1 MRQILLALA
10 ATILLAMPAKAN
22 EDAIQSVISSQI
34 AAFQA
39 DDFTKAFT
47 FASPTIQQIF
57 GSPEQFGTMVREG
70 YPMVWRPSE
79 VTFLSVET
87 TDGLLWQTVMVRD
100 QAGAVHLLDYQMVE
114 LEQGWKINAVRKRKP
129 QDGLA

>member
-39 DDFTKAFT
+39 DDFSKAFT

-87 TDGLLWQTVMVRD
+87 IDGLLWQTVMVRD

-114 LEQGWKINAVRKRKP
+114 LEDGWKINAVRKRRGD
-129 QDGLA
+129 DGLA

>member
-47 FASPTIQQIF
+47 FASPTIQRLF
-57 GSPEQFGTMVREG
+57 GNPETFTEMVQRG
-70 YPMVWRPSE
+70 YPMVWRPDE
-79 VTFLSVET
+79 FRFLEQRERA
-87 TDGLLWQTVMVRD
+87 GNLWQRVLFRD
-100 QAGAVHLLDYQMVE
+100 QQGVVHILDYQMVRID
-114 LEQGWKINAVRKRKP
+114 GFWRINGV
-129 QDGLA
+129 QILAAPETGA

>member
-87 TDGLLWQTVMVRD
+87 IDGLLWQTVMVRD

-114 LEQGWKINAVRKRKP
+114 LEDGWKINAVRKRRGD
-129 QDGLA
+129 DGLA